1 MDVTRQ
7 KWGTR
12 RGRGNCSLN
21 PEVFVIELFLRD
33 VLIYAFWK
41 VSKSVKQERSA
52 VKSPGSFTRFIS
64 VRNFSTAKID
74 RFAFVDVHHPRSLP
88 DIFSKVSAADVSFLS
103 LSLSLLVFPSSPLL
117 RFFRP
122 NPGEKIAAK
131 RYSKLFQDHPS
142 VCSLRERSISNF
154 SPNSFSF
161 KYKDHRST
169 GLNTLVDLREKM
181 MRKYDGDCNGRDK
194 LKLFLWFFFGTD
206 FFFFF
211 LHYINIGGEF
221 EAAEHIYNFII
232 L

>member
-88 DIFSKVSAADVSFLS
+88 DIFSKVSAADASSLS
-103 LSLSLLVFPSSPLL
+103 LSLSSFFLLLPLPFCGFSVPIQGKKSP
-117 RFFRP
+117 RNVIR
-122 NPGEKIAAK
+122 N
-131 RYSKLFQDHPS
+131 
-142 VCSLRERSISNF
+142 CSRIIRLSAPCVNVQYPTF
-154 SPNSFSF
+154 
-161 KYKDHRST
+161 HRT
-169 GLNTLVDLREKM
+169 
-181 MRKYDGDCNGRDK
+181 
-194 LKLFLWFFFGTD
+194 LFLSSTRTIDRQAWTLWLIYERKWWENMMETATD
-206 FFFFF
+206 AT
-211 LHYINIGGEF
+211 N
-221 EAAEHIYNFII
+221 
-232 L
+232 